1 MTSTLIY
8 VGVCSS
14 TPPTEMSWRAQ
25 LDRVNNDVE
34 LDDLIG
40 SSEGEMKEEPMC
52 NLIFFF
58 TKYTER
64 VGGGSE

>member
-8 VGVCSS
+8 VGVRSS

-34 LDDLIG
+34 LDDSIG

-58 TKYTER
+58 YKIHWKGR
-64 VGGGSE
+64 WW

>member
-8 VGVCSS
+8 VEVRSS

-58 TKYTER
+58 YKIH
-64 VGGGSE
+64 